1 MHVAE
6 LVGHKGRMFLFLA
19 SFRDLFFS
27 EKRKNTA
34 KTQKYNKLKTG
45 MRQGDS
51 LSFFVI
57 QSRNGPNNRRS
68 RVESQVIRWTRK
80 KLKYFVTPAM
90 L

>member
-6 LVGHKGRMFLFLA
+6 LVGHKGRVFLFLA

-51 LSFFVI
+51 LSSLLFNPVMDRI
-57 QSRNGPNNRRS
+57 IDAAEWSPRLYDGRGRN
-68 RVESQVIRWTRK
+68 
-80 KLKYFVTPAM
+80 
-90 L
+90 